1 VRSGCGWPRCG
12 RDVLPDPRPIALLL
26 SPAKIAPNRCIICI
40 TRSTRREAAL
50 HTLQPHQFLEAIARA
65 GSIRKAADGL
75 AITSTALNRRLLALE
90 EELGVPLF
98 ERLARGVRL
107 STAGELLVH
116 HLRTQAADFEKLK
129 GQLADLRGERRGH
142 VSIACSQA
150 FLPYFLPD
158 QIGRYR
164 REHPGVSFGVRVRD
178 RAAAETALVDL
189 TADLALIFEPVRL
202 SEVQVLA
209 SARQTIRA
217 VMAADH
223 PLATRETVR
232 LRECARFPV
241 ALPTALYGVRHLIDV
256 AVVRSSMPLRTM
268 VEADSFDF
276 LRHYPRQEPII
287 SFQIP
292 VGLPPTG
299 PGQAVVACP
308 LDTRDVP
315 AGRLY
320 LCQLRSRTL
329 PVAAAKFAAMLER
342 EIDVLPQ

>member
-1 VRSGCGWPRCG
+1 M
-12 RDVLPDPRPIALLL
+12 
-26 SPAKIAPNRCIICI
+26 
-40 TRSTRREAAL
+40 
-50 HTLQPHQFLEAIARA
+50 HTLQPLQFVDAIARA
-65 GSIRKAADGL
+65 GSIRKAAEGL

-90 EELGVPLF
+90 EEMGVPLF
-98 ERLARGVRL
+98 ERLPRGVRL
-107 STAGELLVH
+107 STAGELLIH

-150 FLPYFLPD
+150 FLPFFLPE

-164 REHPGVSFGVRVRD
+164 REHPGVSFSVRVRD
-178 RAAAETALVDL
+178 RAAAETSLADHS
-189 TADLALIFEPVRL
+189 ADLALIFEPVRL

-209 SARQTIRA
+209 SARQSIHA

-223 PLATRETVR
+223 PLAGQATIR
-232 LRECARFPV
+232 LRDCIRFPV
-241 ALPTALYGVRHLIDV
+241 ALPTAVYGVRHLIDL
-256 AVVRSSMPLRTM
+256 ALVRMSMTLKPM

-276 LRHYPRQEPII
+276 LRHYPRQEPIV

-292 VGLPPTG
+292 VGLPPAG
-299 PGQAVVACP
+299 YPEEMVSRP

-329 PVAAAKFAAMLER
+329 PVAAAKFAALLER
-342 EIDVLPQ
+342 EIDMSDG